1 MATRKHRKTARR
13 ARREFKTATT
23 YGRLVPWMPSE
34 LPADAQ
40 PYWPAKSEWPTV
52 EEVESFVRA
61 TRKKPHVRLAILTGL
76 RRYSEPGTAEMLVA
90 IGSVVVSITAVVLGV
105 AALNPLLHAGAIGA
119 GLLYIV
125 MVACGI
131 GLALQVDER
140 RKAAAVWL
148 KAFESR
154 VR

>member
-1 MATRKHRKTARR
+1 MATQKRWKTARR
-13 ARREFKTATT
+13 ARRELNAATT
-23 YGRLVPWMPSE
+23 FGSLVPWMPAE

-76 RRYSEPGTAEMLVA
+76 RRYSEPGTAQMLVA
-90 IGSVVVSITAVVLGV
+90 IGSVVVSIIAVVLGV

-119 GLLYIV
+119 ALLYVV
-125 MVACGI
+125 MVAFGI
-131 GLALQVDER
+131 GLALRVDER
-140 RKAAAVWL
+140 RKAASVWL
-148 KAFESR
+148 TAFER
-154 VR
+154 RIR